1 MDNDIHGFSVL
12 VVCANDK
19 FRASFSQIFSKAG
32 PCRLSFAADICEAQE
47 KLAAGHF
54 EIVVIDSREE
64 SSQTE
69 EFAMKCAKNEETGVI
84 FIVSEAD
91 YEEVAHRLERNFVFV
106 LVRPVYSRVILQAVK
121 IMRMALFRLRRS
133 QRRAESLDAKMD
145 EIRAVNHAKWVLIKS
160 LGLTEEEAHKT
171 IEKQAMDTRVSKRD
185 VAENIIKTYQN

>member
-32 PCRLSFAADICEAQE
+32 PCRLAFAADICEAQE

-54 EIVVIDSREE
+54 EIVVIDSREA

-106 LVRPVYSRVILQAVK
+106 LVRPVYSRVILQTVK

-160 LGLTEEEAHKT
+160 LGLTEEEALKT

>member
-91 YEEVAHRLERNFVFV
+91 YEEAAHRLERNFVFV

>member
-1 MDNDIHGFSVL
+1 MDNDILGFSVL

-54 EIVVIDSREE
+54 EIVVIDSREA

-106 LVRPVYSRVILQAVK
+106 LVRPVYSRVILQTVK

-133 QRRAESLDAKMD
+133 QRRAESLVAKMD

>member
-91 YEEVAHRLERNFVFV
+91 YEEAAHRLERNFVFV
-106 LVRPVYSRVILQAVK
+106 LVRPVYSRVILQTVK

>member
-54 EIVVIDSREE
+54 EIVVIDSREA

>member
-1 MDNDIHGFSVL
+1 MDNNIHGFSVL

-19 FRASFSQIFSKAG
+19 FRASFSQIFSDGGA
-32 PCRLSFAADICEAQE
+32 CRLSFAKDIHEAQASLSDE
-47 KLAAGHF
+47 HF
-54 EIVVIDSREE
+54 EIVVIDSTEVNL
-64 SSQTE
+64 QTE

-84 FIVSEAD
+84 LIVSEDD
-91 YEEVAHRLERNFVFV
+91 YEEAAHRLERNFVFV
-106 LVRPVYSRVILQAVK
+106 LVRPVFSRVILQAVR
-121 IMRMALFRLRRS
+121 IMRIALLKLRRS

-160 LGLTEEEAHKT
+160 LGLSEEEAHKT

>member
-54 EIVVIDSREE
+54 EIVVIDSREA

-106 LVRPVYSRVILQAVK
+106 LVRPVYSRVILQTVK

>member
-54 EIVVIDSREE
+54 EIVVIDSREA

-91 YEEVAHRLERNFVFV
+91 YEEAAHRLERNFVFV
-106 LVRPVYSRVILQAVK
+106 LVRPVYSRVILQTVK